1 LCKREKTCDGKGD
14 DHANEEEKKLMRRS

>member
-14 DHANEEEKKLMRRS
+14 DHAKEEEKKLMRRS